1 MKYLIIFLKPL
12 SKYLLVIWVITI
24 AVVSSIP
31 HLPTPKI
38 ETGKGVIRLDY
49 LIHFSEYG
57 ALIILSLISFVN
69 KDFILSIKKY
79 VIIIMAVVAFALADE
94 FHQKLIPGRT
104 FNPKDIL
111 SNLTGII
118 AGAFFCYFFFKKIA
132 SDFTNG
138 AKSDNKITY

>member
-1 MKYLIIFLKPL
+1 M
-12 SKYLLVIWVITI
+12 ITI
-24 AVVSSIP
+24 ATVSSIP

-57 ALIILSLISFVN
+57 GLIFLSFLSFV
-69 KDFILSIKKY
+69 KEDFILSLKKY
-79 VIIIMAVVAFALADE
+79 VLITIVVTAFALADE

-118 AGAFFCYFFFKKIA
+118 AGALFCYFFFKKIA
-132 SDFTNG
+132 FGFTDE
-138 AKSDNKITY
+138 AKSVNKIAS